1 MVCGIWGRE
10 YRERELRTYINKHQP
25 FEVLA
30 GLGKQGAIG
39 AVDAGVPVISL
50 WCLDVDTRR
59 RVLCN
64 TLLRKALE
72 GRKDVCTG
80 FDGVGRAHNIRVRIA
95 DVRVRVRIVE
105 GGFIGVDGPR
115 SNVNLGI
122 RINDKPVVQYNDAD
136 VHTCS
141 PRLQA

>member
-1 MVCGIWGRE
+1 M
-10 YRERELRTYINKHQP
+10 RTYINKHQP
-25 FEVLA
+25 FKVLA
-30 GLGKQGAIG
+30 GLGEQGAIG
-39 AVDAGVPVISL
+39 AVDASMPIISL
-50 WCLDVDTRR
+50 WCLDIDTRR

-72 GRKDVCTG
+72 GRKDVCAG
-80 FDGVGRAHNIRVRIA
+80 FDGVGRAHDVRVWIA

-105 GGFIGVDGPR
+105 GAFVGVDGPR
-115 SNVNLGI
+115 SNVNLGV
-122 RINDKPVVQYNDAD
+122 RINDKPVVQHSDTY